1 MIELFSNSI
10 FNSNHESFE
19 DTIQVFLHALLTYL
33 PAVALFTYSLL
44 GVSLSSRGV
53 KPAIAFG
60 QTLLETEK
68 HNSNPI
74 EAEENAIDRADRQPN
89 AKPNNYWNTKPTPF
103 AAVSS
108 VDDGNS
114 YYESTFG
121 STSGYFSD
129 ANYSGHSYKSQIAIS
144 GPSNTTQL
152 STATDRRINLVRSNF
167 KGETC
172 VPDKDKDLH
181 VEQGP
186 VPDIYENN
194 GSDRLYD
201 YYSSQKSQSKP
212 PGLNDVHLDSKN
224 STTPREIQSSGINTD
239 HAVIANDS
247 LKTRKDDKVTSAT
260 KGYSK
265 LTYTVLIG
273 NSVKVY
279 NTTMAS
285 NPHYDK
291 FIVKERY
298 KDTSGITKT
307 KLALKSKR
315 NSRYIAIA
323 R

>member
-1 MIELFSNSI
+1 MIELISNSI
-10 FNSNHESFE
+10 FINSNHESFE
-19 DTIQVFLHALLTYL
+19 DIIQAFLHALLTCL
-33 PAVALFTYSLL
+33 LALGLFTYSLL
-44 GVSLSSRGV
+44 DVPLSSRGI
-53 KPAIAFG
+53 KQAIVIG

-68 HNSNPI
+68 HNTKPV
-74 EAEENAIDRADRQPN
+74 EAEVNAIDRADRQPS
-89 AKPNNYWNTKPTPF
+89 AKPYNYWNTKPTPF

-129 ANYSGHSYKSQIAIS
+129 TNYSGHSYKSQIAIS

-172 VPDKDKDLH
+172 VPDKGNDLH

-186 VPDIYENN
+186 VPEIYENN

-201 YYSSQKSQSKP
+201 YYSSQKSGSKP
-212 PGLNDVHLDSKN
+212 PGLNNVHLDSKN
-224 STTPREIQSSGINTD
+224 STPRKIQSSGINTD

-247 LKTRKDDKVTSAT
+247 LKTRKDDKVTSPT

-315 NSRYIAIA
+315 NSRYS
-323 R
+323 